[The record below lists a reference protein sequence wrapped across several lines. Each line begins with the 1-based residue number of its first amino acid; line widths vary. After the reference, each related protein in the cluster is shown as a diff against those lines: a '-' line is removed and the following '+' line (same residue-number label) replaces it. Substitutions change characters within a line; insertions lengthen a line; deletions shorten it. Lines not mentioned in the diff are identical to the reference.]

1 MSENDSE
8 QQIEIGKKLQKARQA
23 KGYTLDDLQQIT
35 KIQKRYLIAIEDE
48 KFDELPGD
56 FYVRAFIKQ
65 YADTVG
71 LDGKELLH
79 EYDDDLPEAKTAEYS
94 EHISQAVETRASQRK
109 TVSNGVSKARQYMP
123 TIIIACVIVVVL
135 AAIWI
140 TAIARSH
147 RDSSTRID
155 NSSVSVSGESKKKAS
170 SSSAKKTVKKTTA
183 TPIKLRETSRTTT
196 SVVYNAGKLKKSAK
210 LDIQTSGSSV
220 VRVQANNNTLFSRN
234 LAANGRASVNVNK
247 NTTSLIIT
255 VTNPSVTRIKL
266 GGKTVNFTNS
276 GRSNN
281 TRTITVNFGSQT
293 ASSSSSSSLTS
304 QRTTTNTTTNN
315 NNRSTVTNNTTTGTS
330 NATTTRQPATST
342 NTQGTTGNQGTSNAT
357 TGAATNTVTR

>member
-71 LDGKELLH
+71 LDGKELLR

-109 TVSNGVSKARQYMP
+109 TVSNSVSKARQYLP

-155 NSSVSVSGESKKKAS
+155 NSSVSVSGESKKKES
-170 SSSAKKTVKKTTA
+170 SSVAKKPAKKTPATA
-183 TPIKLRETSRTTT
+183 LKLKEASRTTT
-196 SVVYNAGKLKKSAK
+196 GVVYSTDKLKKDTK
-210 LDIQTSGSSV
+210 LDIQTSASSV
-220 VRVQANNNTLFSRN
+220 VRVQANNNTVLSRN
-234 LAANGRASVNVNK
+234 MVANGRASANLDK
-247 NTTSLIIT
+247 DTTTLVIT
-255 VTNPSVTRIKL
+255 VTNPAATKIKI
-266 GGKTVNFTNS
+266 GGKTVNFTNN
-276 GRSNN
+276 GKSNN
-281 TRTITVNFGSQT
+281 TRTITINFGRQT
-293 ASSSSSSSLTS
+293 ASSSSSSSSVTQ

-315 NNRSTVTNNTTTGTS
+315 RSTVTNNTTGTS
-330 NATTTRQPATST
+330 NATTTRQPATT
-342 NTQGTTGNQGTSNAT
+342 TTQGSTTTQGNGNSAGAAATTTGGT
-357 TGAATNTVTR
+357 R